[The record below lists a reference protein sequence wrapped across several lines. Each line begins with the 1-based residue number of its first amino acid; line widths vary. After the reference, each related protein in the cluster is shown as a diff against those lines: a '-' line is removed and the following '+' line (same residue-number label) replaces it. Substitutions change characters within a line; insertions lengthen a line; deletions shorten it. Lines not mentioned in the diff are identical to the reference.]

1 MYIQAIQLLESFY
14 SYVSKWVC
22 ILDDELLISNVVFLF
37 ELVGVFEKL
46 FRLEMLYKE
55 FLWSLLTRLPGLIP
69 LDLF

>member
-1 MYIQAIQLLESFY
+1 MYIQAVQLLESFC

-22 ILDDELLISNVVFLF
+22 ILDDELLINNVVFLF

-55 FLWSLLTRLPGLIP
+55 FLWSLHGY
-69 LDLF
+69 LDWYL

>member
-22 ILDDELLISNVVFLF
+22 ILDDELLINNVVFLF

-46 FRLEMLYKE
+46 FTLAMLYKE
-55 FLWSLLTRLPGLIP
+55 FL
-69 LDLF
+69 